1 MDLTAL
7 NNLMQ
12 EGPSVSGAWLKVD
25 ESRLSQ
31 FYQKVRETP
40 SIAGLSIRKAAMESF
55 TKLIAENIVQMTI
68 ANIGF
73 AALIAFGVVYNSAR
87 ISLSERA
94 RELASMRVLGFS
106 RKEISA
112 ILLGELSI
120 LIFAAIPI
128 GYLMGYGLASAIVV
142 SLDTELFRIPLIINK
157 ETYGMGGLTIL
168 VAGALSALA
177 VRRRLDRLDLVAV
190 LKSRE

>member
-1 MDLTAL
+1 
-7 NNLMQ
+7 
-12 EGPSVSGAWLKVD
+12 VW
-25 ESRLSQ
+25 
-31 FYQKVRETP
+31 ETP
-40 SIAGLSIRKAAMESF
+40 SIAGLSIRKAAMDSF
-55 TKLIAENIVQMTI
+55 KKLLAENIVQMTL

-73 AALIAFGVVYNSAR
+73 ATLIAFGVVYNSAR

-106 RKEISA
+106 RREISA

-120 LIFAAIPI
+120 LVFLAIPI
-128 GYLMGYGLASAIVV
+128 GYLFGYGLAASIVV
-142 SLDTELFRIPLIINK
+142 SMDTELFRIPLVIDR
-157 ETYGMGGLTIL
+157 ETYGWGGLVVV

-190 LKSRE
+190 LKERE

>member
-1 MDLTAL
+1 
-7 NNLMQ
+7 
-12 EGPSVSGAWLKVD
+12 
-25 ESRLSQ
+25 
-31 FYQKVRETP
+31 
-40 SIAGLSIRKAAMESF
+40 MESF
-55 TKLIAENIVQMTI
+55 KKILAENIVQMTI

-73 AALIAFGVVYNSAR
+73 AILIAFGVVYNSAR

-106 RKEISA
+106 RREISA

-142 SLDTELFRIPLIINK
+142 SLDTELFRIPLIIDA
-157 ETYGMGGLTIL
+157 ETYGMGGLVVL
-168 VAGALSALA
+168 VAGVLSALA
-177 VRRRLDRLDLVAV
+177 VRRRLDRLDLIGV